1 MARAMTR
8 FSSVLA
14 ILVIAACSK
23 GGDGKP
29 KAVKLDQLGLSL
41 DVPGDVRVD
50 KAIMGD
56 GQMVQGSSVGAMQVE
71 IPKEAQTLAQA
82 KEDAQMYTPKNLKEE
97 TLADGW
103 ALTYENKGSMG
114 ANFFVDVR
122 RTIDGK
128 NYKCW
133 VTTGESSQAANVLTA
148 CKSLRK

>member
-1 MARAMTR
+1 MTR
-8 FSSVLA
+8 ISYVVFT
-14 ILVIAACSK
+14 LVVAACSK
-23 GGDGKP
+23 GGGDGKP
-29 KAVKLDQLGLSL
+29 KAVKLDTLGLTL
-41 DVPGDVRVD
+41 DVPGEVRVD

-71 IPKEAQTLAQA
+71 IPKEEQTLAQA

-97 TLADGW
+97 TLPDGW

-122 RTIDGK
+122 RKIDGK
-128 NYKCW
+128 SYKCW
-133 VTTGESSQAANVLTA
+133 VTTGESSQATNVLAA